1 MGRKSGSGKPNEKE
15 GNRMIKKINYVLDR
29 RQKINLCILLVI
41 IFIGAFVELLG
52 VSAIMPLINVA
63 MNPETID
70 EKWYFVLIRKYTGIT
85 DANQM
90 ILFLA
95 VLLIVIYILKN
106 VYVMVMY
113 SLQYR
118 FVFNNQQRLSVRM
131 MKSYMQQDYLFHISK
146 NVAEFQ
152 RNIINDINGF
162 FTVALN
168 ALQFLAEFSVS
179 VVLVIFLLVQD
190 WVSTVAVATLLFLFM
205 GVFTIFFRK
214 VLVKIGE
221 ESRQANVQVTKWLF
235 QAFSGIKE
243 IKVANR
249 ETFFIANYDRSYK
262 DCARAQRQQSVLTYL
277 PKPVMETVCICSLM
291 LAMIIKITVLK
302 SDIAS
307 FVTTL
312 SVFAVAAFR
321 MLPSFNKITGYI
333 SGMMFNKPAIDAV
346 YKDLM
351 EIEQLMVQK
360 TEEQID
366 TQKVSLTTA
375 IELKNVSFRY
385 PESDRWILKEANLGI
400 KKNTSVAFIGASGA
414 GKTTAADLIL
424 GILQPEEGIITI
436 NGTEIKK
443 CMASW
448 HEAIGYIPQTIYLMD
463 DSIRANVA
471 FGIPDSEIDDAAIEK
486 ALREAQLDQFVH
498 TLPDG
503 VNTMIGDRG
512 VKLSGGQRQRIGIAR
527 ALYRNPSVLV
537 LDEATSALDND
548 TEKEVMEAIDGLH
561 GTRTL
566 IVIAHRLSTIRKCDK
581 IYEVGNGG
589 FTERNKAEVLGGEK

>member
-1 MGRKSGSGKPNEKE
+1 
-15 GNRMIKKINYVLDR
+15 MIKKINYVLDR

-52 VSAIMPLINVA
+52 VSAIMPLIDVA
-63 MNPETID
+63 MNPETMD
-70 EKWYFVLIRKYTGIT
+70 EKWYFVLIRKYMGIT

-131 MKSYMQQDYLFHISK
+131 MKSYMQQDYLFHVSK

-152 RNIINDINGF
+152 RNITSDVNGF
-162 FTVALN
+162 FTIVLN
-168 ALQFLAEFSVS
+168 VLQFLAEFSVS
-179 VVLVIFLLVQD
+179 AALVIFLFVQD
-190 WVSTVAVATLLFLFM
+190 WVSTMAVAVLLFLFM
-205 GVFTIFFRK
+205 GIFTIFFRK

-221 ESRQANVQVTKWLF
+221 QSRQANVLVTKWLF

-243 IKVANR
+243 VKVANK
-249 ETFFIANYDRSYK
+249 ESFFISNYNRHYK
-262 DCARAQRQQSVLTYL
+262 DCVRVQRQQSILTYL

-291 LAMIIKITVLK
+291 LAMIIKIAVVK
-302 SDIAS
+302 SDIVS

-333 SGMMFNKPAIDAV
+333 SGMMFNKPAIDSV
-346 YKDLM
+346 YRDLK
-351 EIEQLMVQK
+351 EIEQLMEQK
-360 TEEQID
+360 TAEHED
-366 TQKVSLTTA
+366 TIKVMLHSSIRLN
-375 IELKNVSFRY
+375 NVSFRY
-385 PESDRWILKEANLGI
+385 PESDKWILKNASLEI
-400 KKNTSVAFIGASGA
+400 TKNTSVALIGASGA
-414 GKTTAADLIL
+414 GKTTAADLML
-424 GILQPEEGIITI
+424 GILQPQEGTVTI
-436 NGTEIKK
+436 DGTDLRK
-443 CMASW
+443 CMKSW
-448 HEAIGYIPQTIYLMD
+448 HEDIGYIPQVIYLMD
-463 DSIRANVA
+463 DNIRANVA
-471 FGIPDSEIDDAAIEK
+471 FGIPDAEIDDDAVQK
-486 ALREAQLDQFVH
+486 ALREAQLDQFVNSLPNGLD
-498 TLPDG
+498 TL
-503 VNTMIGDRG
+503 IGDRG

-527 ALYRNPSVLV
+527 ALYRNPNVLV
-537 LDEATSALDND
+537 LDEATSALDSD

-566 IVIAHRLSTIRKCDK
+566 IVIAHRLSTIKKCDK
-581 IYEVGNGG
+581 IFEVGGGG
-589 FTERNKAEVLGGEK
+589 FIERSKAEVLGHD

>member
-1 MGRKSGSGKPNEKE
+1 
-15 GNRMIKKINYVLDR
+15 MIKKINYVLDR

-52 VSAIMPLINVA
+52 VSAVMPLIDVA
-63 MNPETID
+63 MKPETIG
-70 EKWYFVLIRKYTGIT
+70 EKWYFVLISKYTGFT
-85 DANQM
+85 EPNQM

-106 VYVMVMY
+106 AYVIVMY

-131 MKSYMQQDYLFHISK
+131 MKSYMHQDYLFHISK

-205 GVFTIFFRK
+205 GLFTIFFRK

-385 PESDRWILKEANLGI
+385 PQSDRWILKEANLGI

-436 NGTEIKK
+436 NGTGIKK

-589 FTERNKAEVLGGEK
+589 FIERNKEEVLGGEK

>member
-1 MGRKSGSGKPNEKE
+1 
-15 GNRMIKKINYVLDR
+15 MIKKINYVLDR

-52 VSAIMPLINVA
+52 VSAVMPLIDVA
-63 MNPETID
+63 MKPEMIG
-70 EKWYFVLIRKYTGIT
+70 EKWYFVLISKYTGFT
-85 DANQM
+85 EPNQM

-106 VYVMVMY
+106 AYVIVMY

-400 KKNTSVAFIGASGA
+400 KKNT
-414 GKTTAADLIL
+414 
-424 GILQPEEGIITI
+424 
-436 NGTEIKK
+436 
-443 CMASW
+443 
-448 HEAIGYIPQTIYLMD
+448 
-463 DSIRANVA
+463 
-471 FGIPDSEIDDAAIEK
+471 
-486 ALREAQLDQFVH
+486 
-498 TLPDG
+498 
-503 VNTMIGDRG
+503 
-512 VKLSGGQRQRIGIAR
+512 
-527 ALYRNPSVLV
+527 
-537 LDEATSALDND
+537 
-548 TEKEVMEAIDGLH
+548 
-561 GTRTL
+561 
-566 IVIAHRLSTIRKCDK
+566 
-581 IYEVGNGG
+581 
-589 FTERNKAEVLGGEK
+589 

>member
-385 PESDRWILKEANLGI
+385 PQSDRWILKEANLGI

-589 FTERNKAEVLGGEK
+589 FIERNKEEVLGGEK

>member
-1 MGRKSGSGKPNEKE
+1 ML
-15 GNRMIKKINYVLDR
+15 KKISYVLDR
-29 RQKINLCILLVI
+29 SQKTNLGILLVVI
-41 IFIGAFVELLG
+41 LIGAFVELLG

-63 MNPETID
+63 MEPDTIS
-70 EKWYFVLIRKYTGIT
+70 EKWYFVLISQYTGIT
-85 DANQM
+85 DANEM
-90 ILFLA
+90 IVFLA
-95 VLLIVIYILKN
+95 LVLIVIYILKN
-106 VYVMVMY
+106 IYVTMMY

-131 MKSYMQQDYLFHISK
+131 MKSYMQQDYLFHVSR

-152 RNIINDINGF
+152 RNITSDVNGF

-168 ALQFLAEFSVS
+168 ALQFFAEFSVS
-179 VVLVIFLLVQD
+179 MVLLIFLLVQD
-190 WVSTVAVATLLFLFM
+190 WMSTLAVASLLFLFM
-205 GVFTIFFRK
+205 GFFTIFFRK

-221 ESRQANVQVTKWLF
+221 ESRQANVLVTKWLL

-243 IKVANR
+243 IKVTNK
-249 ETFFIANYDRSYK
+249 EDFFINNYDQNYK
-262 DCARAQRQQSVLTYL
+262 DCARVQRQQSILTYL
-277 PKPVMETVCICSLM
+277 PRPVMETVCICSLM
-291 LAMIIKITVLK
+291 IAMILKIVVAK

-346 YKDLM
+346 YRDLR
-351 EIEQLMVQK
+351 EIEQLMVKKAADQ
-360 TEEQID
+360 EEAV
-366 TQKVSLTTA
+366 KVTLGTA
-375 IELKNVSFRY
+375 IRLDNVSFRY
-385 PESDRWILKEANLGI
+385 PESDKWLLRNASLEIG
-400 KKNTSVAFIGASGA
+400 KNTSVALIGSTGA

-424 GILQPEEGIITI
+424 GILEPQEGSVMIDGIDI
-436 NGTEIKK
+436 RK
-443 CMASW
+443 CMVSW
-448 HEAIGYIPQTIYLMD
+448 HESVGYIPQTIYLMD
-463 DSIRANVA
+463 DNIRANIA
-471 FGIPDSEIDDAAIEK
+471 FGIPDSEIDDTAIEK

-498 TLPDG
+498 SLPDG
-503 VNTMIGDRG
+503 LDTMIGDRG

-527 ALYRNPSVLV
+527 ALYRNPSVLI
-537 LDEATSALDND
+537 LDEATSALDNE

-566 IVIAHRLSTIRKCDK
+566 IVIAHRLSTIKKCDK

-589 FTERNKAEVLGGEK
+589 FSERMKEEVLGTNEGDGNT

>member
-1 MGRKSGSGKPNEKE
+1 
-15 GNRMIKKINYVLDR
+15 MIKKINYVLDR

-52 VSAIMPLINVA
+52 VSAVMPLIDVA
-63 MNPETID
+63 MKPEMIG
-70 EKWYFVLIRKYTGIT
+70 EKWYFVLISKYTGFT
-85 DANQM
+85 EPNQM

-106 VYVMVMY
+106 AYVIVMY

-463 DSIRANVA
+463 DSIHANVA

-589 FTERNKAEVLGGEK
+589 FIERNKEEVLGGEK

>member
-1 MGRKSGSGKPNEKE
+1 
-15 GNRMIKKINYVLDR
+15 MIKKINYVLDR

-52 VSAIMPLINVA
+52 VSAIMPLIDVA

-131 MKSYMQQDYLFHISK
+131 MKSYMQQDYLFHVSK

-152 RNIINDINGF
+152 RNITSDVNGF
-162 FTVALN
+162 FTIVLN
-168 ALQFLAEFSVS
+168 VLQFLAEFSVS
-179 VVLVIFLLVQD
+179 AALVIFLFVQD
-190 WVSTVAVATLLFLFM
+190 WVSTMAVAVLLFLFM
-205 GVFTIFFRK
+205 GIFTIFFRK

-221 ESRQANVQVTKWLF
+221 QSRQANVLVTKWLF

-243 IKVANR
+243 IKVANK
-249 ETFFIANYDRSYK
+249 ESFFISNYNRHYK
-262 DCARAQRQQSVLTYL
+262 DCVRVQRQQSILTYL

-291 LAMIIKITVLK
+291 LAMIIKIAVVK
-302 SDIAS
+302 SDIVS

-333 SGMMFNKPAIDAV
+333 SGMMFNKPAIDSV
-346 YKDLM
+346 YRDLKEIEHLM
-351 EIEQLMVQK
+351 EQK
-360 TEEQID
+360 TAERED
-366 TQKVSLTTA
+366 TIKVMLHSSIRLN
-375 IELKNVSFRY
+375 NVSFRY
-385 PESDRWILKEANLGI
+385 PESDKWILKNASLEI
-400 KKNTSVAFIGASGA
+400 MKNTSVALIGASGA
-414 GKTTAADLIL
+414 GKTTAADLML
-424 GILQPEEGIITI
+424 GILQPQEGTVTI
-436 NGTEIKK
+436 DGTDLKK
-443 CMASW
+443 CMKSW
-448 HEAIGYIPQTIYLMD
+448 HEDIGYIPQVIYLMD
-463 DSIRANVA
+463 DNIRANVA
-471 FGIPDSEIDDAAIEK
+471 FGIPDAEIDDDAVQK
-486 ALREAQLDQFVH
+486 ALREAQLDQFVNSLPNGRD
-498 TLPDG
+498 TL
-503 VNTMIGDRG
+503 IGDRG

-527 ALYRNPSVLV
+527 ALYRNPNVLV
-537 LDEATSALDND
+537 LDEATSALDSD

-566 IVIAHRLSTIRKCDK
+566 IVIAHRLSTIKKCDK
-581 IYEVGNGG
+581 IFEVGGGG
-589 FTERNKAEVLGGEK
+589 FIERSKAEVLGHD

>member
-1 MGRKSGSGKPNEKE
+1 
-15 GNRMIKKINYVLDR
+15 MIKKINYVLDR

-52 VSAIMPLINVA
+52 VSAIMPLIDVA

-131 MKSYMQQDYLFHISK
+131 MKSYMQQDYLFHVSK

-152 RNIINDINGF
+152 RNITSDVNGF
-162 FTVALN
+162 FTIVLN
-168 ALQFLAEFSVS
+168 VLQFLAEFSVS
-179 VVLVIFLLVQD
+179 AALVIFLFVQD
-190 WVSTVAVATLLFLFM
+190 WVSTMAVAVLLFLFM
-205 GVFTIFFRK
+205 GIFTIFFRK

-221 ESRQANVQVTKWLF
+221 QSRQANVLVTKWLF

-243 IKVANR
+243 IKVANK
-249 ETFFIANYDRSYK
+249 ESFFISNYNRHYK
-262 DCARAQRQQSVLTYL
+262 DCVRVQRQQSILTYL

-291 LAMIIKITVLK
+291 LAMIIKIAVVK
-302 SDIAS
+302 SDIVS

-333 SGMMFNKPAIDAV
+333 SGMMFNKPAIDSV
-346 YKDLM
+346 YRDLK
-351 EIEQLMVQK
+351 EIEQLMEQK
-360 TEEQID
+360 TAEHED
-366 TQKVSLTTA
+366 TIKVMLHSSIRLN
-375 IELKNVSFRY
+375 NVSFRY
-385 PESDRWILKEANLGI
+385 PESDKWILKNASLEI
-400 KKNTSVAFIGASGA
+400 TKNTSVALIGASGA
-414 GKTTAADLIL
+414 GKTTAADLML
-424 GILQPEEGIITI
+424 GILQPQEGTVTI
-436 NGTEIKK
+436 DGTDLRK
-443 CMASW
+443 CMKSW
-448 HEAIGYIPQTIYLMD
+448 HEDIGYIPQVIYLMD
-463 DSIRANVA
+463 DNIRANVA
-471 FGIPDSEIDDAAIEK
+471 FGIPDAEIDDDAVQK
-486 ALREAQLDQFVH
+486 ALREAQLDQFVNSLPNGLD
-498 TLPDG
+498 TL
-503 VNTMIGDRG
+503 IGDRG

-527 ALYRNPSVLV
+527 ALYRNPNVLV
-537 LDEATSALDND
+537 LDEATSALDSD

-566 IVIAHRLSTIRKCDK
+566 IVIAHRLSTIKKCDK
-581 IYEVGNGG
+581 IFEVGGGG
-589 FTERNKAEVLGGEK
+589 FIERSKAEVLGHD

>member
-1 MGRKSGSGKPNEKE
+1 
-15 GNRMIKKINYVLDR
+15 MIKKINYVLDR

-400 KKNTSVAFIGASGA
+400 KKNNQLPSLVR
-414 GKTTAADLIL
+414 
-424 GILQPEEGIITI
+424 Q
-436 NGTEIKK
+436 
-443 CMASW
+443 
-448 HEAIGYIPQTIYLMD
+448 
-463 DSIRANVA
+463 
-471 FGIPDSEIDDAAIEK
+471 
-486 ALREAQLDQFVH
+486 AQA
-498 TLPDG
+498 
-503 VNTMIGDRG
+503 R
-512 VKLSGGQRQRIGIAR
+512 RQ
-527 ALYRNPSVLV
+527 LL
-537 LDEATSALDND
+537 T
-548 TEKEVMEAIDGLH
+548 
-561 GTRTL
+561 
-566 IVIAHRLSTIRKCDK
+566 
-581 IYEVGNGG
+581 
-589 FTERNKAEVLGGEK
+589 

>member
-1 MGRKSGSGKPNEKE
+1 ML
-15 GNRMIKKINYVLDR
+15 KKINYVLDR
-29 RQKINLCILLVI
+29 KQKINLGILLII

-52 VSAIMPLINVA
+52 VSAVMPLINVA
-63 MNPETID
+63 MQPETID
-70 EKWYFVLIRKYTGIT
+70 EKWYFILISKYTGIT

-95 VLLIVIYILKN
+95 VLLIIIYILKN
-106 VYVMVMY
+106 IYVMAMY

-131 MKSYMQQDYLFHISK
+131 MKSYMQQDYLFHVSK

-152 RNIINDINGF
+152 RNITSDVNGF

-168 ALQFLAEFSVS
+168 VLQFLAEFSVS
-179 VVLVIFLLVQD
+179 AVLVIFLLIQD
-190 WVSTVAVATLLFLFM
+190 WVSTVAIAALLFLFM
-205 GVFTIFFRK
+205 GIFTVFFRK

-221 ESRQANVQVTKWLF
+221 ESRQANVLVTKWLF

-243 IKVANR
+243 IKVANK
-249 ETFFIANYDRSYK
+249 ESFFITNYDKNYK
-262 DCARAQRQQSVLTYL
+262 DCARVQRQQSILTYL

-291 LAMIIKITVLK
+291 LAMIIKIAVMK
-302 SDIAS
+302 SDIVS

-333 SGMMFNKPAIDAV
+333 SGMMFNKPAIDSV
-346 YKDLM
+346 YRDLK
-351 EIEQLMVQK
+351 EIERLMGQK
-360 TEEQID
+360 TIEQKD
-366 TQKVSLTTA
+366 TVNITLNKSIQF
-375 IELKNVSFRY
+375 NDVSFHY
-385 PESDRWILKEANLGI
+385 SGSDKWILKDANLEI
-400 KKNTSVAFIGASGA
+400 QKNTSVALIGASGA

-424 GILQPEEGIITI
+424 GILEPQEGTVTI
-436 NGTEIKK
+436 DGVDIKK
-443 CMASW
+443 CMKSW
-448 HEAIGYIPQTIYLMD
+448 HEEIGYIPQVIYLMD
-463 DSIRANVA
+463 DTIRANVA
-471 FGIPDSEIDDAAIEK
+471 FGIPESEIDDTRIEK
-486 ALREAQLDQFVH
+486 ALWEAQLDQFVQA
-498 TLPDG
+498 LPDG
-503 VNTMIGDRG
+503 LDTMIGDRG

-527 ALYRNPSVLV
+527 ALYRNPNVLV
-537 LDEATSALDND
+537 LDEATSALDSD

-581 IYEVGNGG
+581 IYEVGKGG
-589 FTERNKAEVLGGEK
+589 FTERDKAEVFRN

>member
-1 MGRKSGSGKPNEKE
+1 ML
-15 GNRMIKKINYVLDR
+15 KKISYVLDR
-29 RQKINLCILLVI
+29 SQKTNLGILLVVI
-41 IFIGAFVELLG
+41 LIGAFVELLG

-63 MNPETID
+63 MEPDTIS
-70 EKWYFVLIRKYTGIT
+70 EKWYFVLISQYTGIT
-85 DANQM
+85 DANEM
-90 ILFLA
+90 IVFLA
-95 VLLIVIYILKN
+95 LVLIVIYILKN
-106 VYVMVMY
+106 IYVTMMY

-131 MKSYMQQDYLFHISK
+131 MKSYMQQDYLFHVSR

-152 RNIINDINGF
+152 RNITSDVNGF

-168 ALQFLAEFSVS
+168 ALQFFAEFSVS
-179 VVLVIFLLVQD
+179 MVLLIFLLVQD
-190 WVSTVAVATLLFLFM
+190 WMSTLAVASLLFLFM
-205 GVFTIFFRK
+205 GFFTIFFRK

-221 ESRQANVQVTKWLF
+221 ESRQANVLVTKWLL

-243 IKVANR
+243 IKVTNK
-249 ETFFIANYDRSYK
+249 EDFFINNYDKNYK
-262 DCARAQRQQSVLTYL
+262 DCARVQRQQSILTYL
-277 PKPVMETVCICSLM
+277 PRPVMETVCICSLM
-291 LAMIIKITVLK
+291 IAMILKIVVAK

-346 YKDLM
+346 YRDLR
-351 EIEQLMVQK
+351 EIEQLMVKKAADQ
-360 TEEQID
+360 EEAV
-366 TQKVSLTTA
+366 KVTLGTA
-375 IELKNVSFRY
+375 IRLDNVSFRY
-385 PESDRWILKEANLGI
+385 PESDKWLLRNASLEIG
-400 KKNTSVAFIGASGA
+400 KNTSVALIGSTGA

-424 GILQPEEGIITI
+424 GILEPQEGSVMIDGIDI
-436 NGTEIKK
+436 RK
-443 CMASW
+443 CMVSW
-448 HEAIGYIPQTIYLMD
+448 HESVGYIPQTIYLMD
-463 DSIRANVA
+463 DNIRANIA
-471 FGIPDSEIDDAAIEK
+471 FGIPDSEIDDTAIEK

-498 TLPDG
+498 SLPDG
-503 VNTMIGDRG
+503 LDTMIGDRG

-527 ALYRNPSVLV
+527 ALYRNPSVLI
-537 LDEATSALDND
+537 LDEATSALDNE

-566 IVIAHRLSTIRKCDK
+566 IVIAHRLSTIKKCDK

-589 FTERNKAEVLGGEK
+589 FSERMKEEVLGTNESDGNT

>member
-1 MGRKSGSGKPNEKE
+1 ML
-15 GNRMIKKINYVLDR
+15 KKINYVLDR
-29 RQKINLCILLVI
+29 KQKINLGILLII

-52 VSAIMPLINVA
+52 VSAVMPLINVA
-63 MNPETID
+63 MQPETID
-70 EKWYFVLIRKYTGIT
+70 EKWYFILISKYTGIT

-95 VLLIVIYILKN
+95 VLLIIIYILKN
-106 VYVMVMY
+106 IYVMAMY

-131 MKSYMQQDYLFHISK
+131 MKSYMQQDYLFHVSK

-152 RNIINDINGF
+152 RNITSDVNGF

-168 ALQFLAEFSVS
+168 VLQFLAEFSVS
-179 VVLVIFLLVQD
+179 AVLVIFLLIQD
-190 WVSTVAVATLLFLFM
+190 WVSTIAVAALLFLFM
-205 GVFTIFFRK
+205 GIFTIFFKK

-221 ESRQANVQVTKWLF
+221 ENRKTNVLVSKWLL

-243 IKVANR
+243 IKVTNR
-249 ETFFIANYDRSYK
+249 EKFFVANYNESYK
-262 DCARAQRQQSVLTYL
+262 KFAKIQRQQSILTYM

-291 LAMIIKITVLK
+291 LAMIIKIAIMK
-302 SDIAS
+302 SDIVS

-333 SGMMFNKPAIDAV
+333 SSMMFNKTAIDSV
-346 YKDLM
+346 YRDLK
-351 EIEQLMVQK
+351 EIEQLMERK
-360 TEEQID
+360 TIEQED
-366 TQKVSLTTA
+366 TVNITLNKS
-375 IELKNVSFRY
+375 IRFNDVSFHY
-385 PESDRWILKEANLGI
+385 SESDKWILKNANLEI
-400 KKNTSVAFIGASGA
+400 QKNTSIALIGASGA

-424 GILQPEEGIITI
+424 GILEPQEGTVTI
-436 NGTEIKK
+436 DGVDIKK
-443 CMASW
+443 CMKSW
-448 HEAIGYIPQTIYLMD
+448 HEEIGYIPQAIYLMD
-463 DSIRANVA
+463 DTIRANVA
-471 FGIPDSEIDDAAIEK
+471 FGIPESEIDDAAIEK
-486 ALREAQLDQFVH
+486 ALQEAQFDQFVH
-498 TLPDG
+498 ALPDG
-503 VNTMIGDRG
+503 LDTMIGDRG

-527 ALYRNPSVLV
+527 ALYRNPNVLV
-537 LDEATSALDND
+537 LDEATSALDSA
-548 TEKEVMEAIDGLH
+548 TEREVMEAIDGLH

-589 FTERNKAEVLGGEK
+589 FTERDKAEVLGGDK